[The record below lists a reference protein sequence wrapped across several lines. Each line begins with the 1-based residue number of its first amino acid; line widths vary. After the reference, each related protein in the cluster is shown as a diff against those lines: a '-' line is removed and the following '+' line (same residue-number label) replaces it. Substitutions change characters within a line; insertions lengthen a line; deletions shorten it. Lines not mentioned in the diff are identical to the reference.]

1 MPFVPFVKVTKKNDG
16 DLLPSSVPKGTV
28 IDTIRK
34 IGLFNKQ
41 GNSMYYSY
49 PALCY
54 ESLIRHLQH
63 CPRRP
68 GAALLMSRARM

>member
-1 MPFVPFVKVTKKNDG
+1 MLFVPFVKITKSDR

-34 IGLFNKQ
+34 FGLFNKQ
-41 GNSMYYSY
+41 GNSVYSY
-49 PALCY
+49 PALCF

-68 GAALLMSRARM
+68 GAALLMSQARM